1 MLCVKETRKTGGL
14 GVEDLPYANRYEP
27 LDASH
32 GAQIMAREVGA
43 VLFNFFFF
51 MYDQFSVAL
60 KSITAISYNVC

>member
-1 MLCVKETRKTGGL
+1 MLCVEETRKTGGL

-43 VLFNFFFF
+43 VFLNFFF
-51 MYDQFSVAL
+51 YVR
-60 KSITAISYNVC
+60 SIQRRFKKHNSY

>member
-1 MLCVKETRKTGGL
+1 MLCVEETRKTGGL

-43 VLFNFFFF
+43 VSLIFFF
-51 MYDQFSVAL
+51 YVR
-60 KSITAISYNVC
+60 SIQRRFKKHNGY

>member
-1 MLCVKETRKTGGL
+1 MLCVEETRKTGGL

-43 VLFNFFFF
+43 VFLNFFF

>member
-1 MLCVKETRKTGGL
+1 MLCVEETRKTGGL

-43 VLFNFFFF
+43 VFLIFFFF
-51 MYDQFSVAL
+51 YVR
-60 KSITAISYNVC
+60 SIQRRFKKHNSY